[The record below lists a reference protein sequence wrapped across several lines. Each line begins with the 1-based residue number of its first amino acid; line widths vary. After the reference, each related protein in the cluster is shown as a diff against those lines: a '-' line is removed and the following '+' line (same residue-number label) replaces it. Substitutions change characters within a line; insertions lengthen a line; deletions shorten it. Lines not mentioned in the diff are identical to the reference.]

1 MDQINDRSEIFQDD
15 TAHQISDANIL
26 DTGEQ
31 KDAQQLS
38 KLRKQLKDIYDQS
51 EVNKNQ
57 SQIKQKGRSESL
69 NNSQKKAQLLVEFQ
83 GFKSAQKKKKTCRV
97 LQETGNNFY
106 GPIQQTQVHQ
116 KISSIKDSIASAYLQ
131 KESSLSPFIQI
142 YLKQAFKLQSHPKKI
157 KQQGLQ
163 VKNYTFE
170 SEESVIENNSE
181 NRDIQ
186 MAEFPL
192 KKSNFLPQT
201 NNLVETEIDQYEN
214 NLQTQQM
221 QTDPNQKSFSPLKNK
236 SQFIRDKLERMHSLS
251 GDYLIEPGLKKV
263 KENIQNALNNQQN
276 SIEDSSV
283 EIIGE
288 LSTSQDQLRNNL
300 KKKYQRN
307 NQRIKTA
314 TDEDFYSKGHPN
326 NLSFYDNNN
335 TKTHTRYTI
344 DSNRLKTE
352 ISDQGNQK
360 KQNNF
365 WPVNTNEQQKK
376 WNQGSEINRVK
387 NKDTDLT
394 MQGSFQEQTSKISKP
409 QRAQSQGPKSGQAV
423 QCIFYN
429 ADPNNTVLKD
439 FFGEVDCINLN
450 NIFVNQ
456 LGITDEQKNQMLE
469 KMDPETKQ
477 QILRKFAVQ
486 DRIFK
491 FSRFSSYHQDE
502 FYDSFK
508 NNYQFIQEEIQKNY
522 YPVSCMHIKQ
532 LQKSVNSAVKTEQVS
547 KRSSSNQRKRVTISN
562 KADPEILQRFQT
574 PINLSRLVGHSRVR
588 TETDV
593 LADIGY
599 LQTSKAKKD
608 NPLYIN
614 RINRV
619 RLQCHSSSKAQRNEN
634 NSLEPQK
641 QDRIN
646 TVSKEDNNQIKNIKS
661 FIDPRKV
668 YRQNLEIYS
677 QQNQN
682 LKSLNTQFTEQ
693 YLAATQIKKVNQN
706 EESKQKVFFQN
717 QDLKRRLQ
725 ISNLNINI

>member
-1 MDQINDRSEIFQDD
+1 MNQINDSTEILHDRP
-15 TAHQISDANIL
+15 HQISDAYIL
-26 DTGEQ
+26 ETGEQ

-38 KLRKQLKDIYDQS
+38 KLRKQLQDIYEQS
-51 EVNKNQ
+51 EVNKSQ

-69 NNSQKKAQLLVEFQ
+69 NNSYKKAQPLVEFQ
-83 GFKSAQKKKKTCRV
+83 GFKSTQKKKKTCRV

-106 GPIQQTQVHQ
+106 GPIQQTQVNQ

-142 YLKQAFKLQSHPKKI
+142 YLKQALKLQSNPKKI
-157 KQQGLQ
+157 KQQGLL

-170 SEESVIENNSE
+170 SEESMSENNSE

-186 MAEFPL
+186 LADFPL
-192 KKSNFLPQT
+192 KKSNFLTQT
-201 NNLVETEIDQYEN
+201 NNLVESEAGQQEN
-214 NLQTQQM
+214 NLQIQQQM
-221 QTDPNQKSFSPLKNK
+221 DPNQKSYSPLKNK
-236 SQFIRDKLERMHSLS
+236 SQFIKDKLERMHSLS

-263 KENIQNALNNQQN
+263 KENILNALNNQQN
-276 SIEDSSV
+276 SIEDNTM

-288 LSTSQDQLRNNL
+288 FSTSQEKLRNNL

-344 DSNRLKTE
+344 DSNRLKTD
-352 ISDQGNQK
+352 ISDQGNLK

-365 WPVNTNEQQKK
+365 WPTNTHDLQKK
-376 WNQGSEINRVK
+376 GNQVSEYNRVK
-387 NKDTDLT
+387 SKDTDLT
-394 MQGSFQEQTSKISKP
+394 MQESFQEQVSRINKP

-429 ADPNNTVLKD
+429 ADPNNTMLKD

-491 FSRFSSYHQDE
+491 FSKFSNFHHDE

-508 NNYQFIQEEIQKNY
+508 NNYQFIQEEIQKNN
-522 YPVSCMHIKQ
+522 YPVSCMHIRQ
-532 LQKSVNSAVKTEQVS
+532 LQKSVNSHVNTEQENN
-547 KRSSSNQRKRVTISN
+547 RSSSNQRKRVTISN

-599 LQTSKAKKD
+599 LQTSKAKKE

-619 RLQCHSSSKAQRNEN
+619 RLQSYSSSKAQRNEN
-634 NSLEPQK
+634 SSLEHHK
-641 QDRIN
+641 QERIN
-646 TVSKEDNNQIKNIKS
+646 TASQEDNQNKNIKS

-693 YLAATQIKKVNQN
+693 YLAATQIKKQNQN

>member
-1 MDQINDRSEIFQDD
+1 MNNRSEIYQDR
-15 TAHQISDANIL
+15 ARQISDNYIL
-26 DTGEQ
+26 ETGEQ

-38 KLRKQLKDIYDQS
+38 KLRKQLQDVYEQN
-51 EVNKNQ
+51 EVNKSQ
-57 SQIKQKGRSESL
+57 SQIKQKGRSESM
-69 NNSQKKAQLLVEFQ
+69 NNSYKKVQPLVEFQ
-83 GFKSAQKKKKTCRV
+83 GFQSAYKQKKTCRV

-106 GPIQQTQVHQ
+106 GPIQQTQVNQ

-142 YLKQAFKLQSHPKKI
+142 YLKQALKLQTNPKKI
-157 KQQGLQ
+157 KQQGLL

-170 SEESVIENNSE
+170 SEESVNENSSE

-186 MAEFPL
+186 IAEFPL

-201 NNLVETEIDQYEN
+201 NNLVETEADQQDN
-214 NLQTQQM
+214 NFTTQQM
-221 QTDPNQKSFSPLKNK
+221 QMDPNYKNFSPLKNK
-236 SQFIRDKLERMHSLS
+236 SQFIKDKLERMHTLS
-251 GDYLIEPGLKKV
+251 GDYLIESGLKKV
-263 KENIQNALNNQQN
+263 KENIQNALNNEQN
-276 SIEDSSV
+276 SIEDNSM
-283 EIIGE
+283 EFLGE
-288 LSTSQDQLRNNL
+288 LSTSQEKLRNNL

-314 TDEDFYSKGHPN
+314 TDEDFYSKGQPN
-326 NLSFYDNNN
+326 NLSFYDNNNNN

-352 ISDQGNQK
+352 ISDYGNQK

-365 WPVNTNEQQKK
+365 WPTNNQELQKK
-376 WNQGSEINRVK
+376 GSQVNEYNRVK
-387 NKDTDLT
+387 SKDTDLT
-394 MQGSFQEQTSKISKP
+394 LNQGSFQEQTSKISKP

-429 ADPNNTVLKD
+429 ADPNNTALKD

-491 FSRFSSYHQDE
+491 FSRFSNYHQDE

-508 NNYQFIQEEIQKNY
+508 NNYQFIQEEIQKND

-532 LQKSVNSAVKTEQVS
+532 LQRSVNSPVNTEQDN

-574 PINLSRLVGHSRVR
+574 PINLSRLIGHQRVR

-599 LQTSKAKKD
+599 LQTSKAKKE

-619 RLQCHSSSKAQRNEN
+619 RLQSYSSSKAQRSEN

-641 QDRIN
+641 QGRIS
-646 TVSKEDNNQIKNIKS
+646 TASKEDNNQAKNIKS

-682 LKSLNTQFTEQ
+682 LKTLNTQFTEQ